1 MKRILLVFS
10 AILML
15 GSVSVKA
22 QLPNGSFAPDFTAT
36 DINGV
41 EHHLYD
47 YLAQGY
53 TVVIDVSATWCGPCW
68 SYHTGA
74 YNGTDGEG
82 ALHVLHNEHGV
93 ANGGNVIVIMIEGDG
108 NTNTDCLYGAT
119 DCNSSTQGDWVTN
132 TPYPIIDNADIANAY
147 QIAYFP
153 TIYTICPTGIV
164 TETSQIT
171 AADHYA
177 FIEASTCQSV
187 YTNDGMLLNYSGT
200 EGTCDDAEIIVD
212 LVNIGSAPLTS
223 ANIVVTGV
231 TPMIDYDWTGNLG
244 QFEMTTLNLGTST
257 VVDGA
262 DVIITITDVDDNI
275 LNNAVMPNIG
285 ATISTTHIHIDML
298 TDVYPGDY
306 IWTIYDDNGNDVAT
320 GGPYGEFDVQ
330 SDPVLVSEDVYLPA
344 TGCYN
349 FVLVDQFGDGLY
361 VDSYVNVYGV
371 TSGGVAMDNILEIG
385 TEGLAFAEIT
395 GAAKVNEAVSVIE
408 NEMVSVLNAYP
419 NPTADF
425 LNIEYSVVESGAVK
439 LEVINLLGETVM
451 VQNLGTRST
460 GANVDRLDMSAL
472 NAGVYMINLVSNG
485 ITSSFRV
492 TVQ

>member
-1 MKRILLVFS
+1 MKRILLAFS
-10 AILML
+10 AILIL
-15 GSVSVKA
+15 GSASVKA
-22 QLPNGSFAPDFTAT
+22 QLPNGSLAPDFTAT

-53 TVVIDVSATWCGPCW
+53 TVVLDVSATWCGPCW

-74 YNGTDGEG
+74 YNGTNGEG

-108 NTNTDCLYGAT
+108 NTNTECLYSAT
-119 DCNSSTQGDWVTN
+119 GCNSSTQGDWVTD
-132 TPYPIIDNADIANAY
+132 TPYPIIDNAGIANAY
-147 QIAYFP
+147 QISYFP

-177 FIEASTCQSV
+177 FIEANTCQTVAS
-187 YTNDGMLLNYSGT
+187 NDGMLFNYSGT
-200 EGTCDDAEIIVD
+200 ELTCDDADIIID
-212 LVNIGSAPLTS
+212 LVNLGSEPLTS
-223 ANIVVTGV
+223 ANIMVTGV
-231 TPMIDYDWTGNLG
+231 DPIIDFDWTGNLDH
-244 QFEMTTLNLGTST
+244 FESETVNLGTSS
-257 VVDGA
+257 VVDGEN
-262 DVIITITDVDDNI
+262 VVITITNNDDNL
-275 LNNAVMPNIG
+275 LNNVISLNIG
-285 ATISTTHIHIDML
+285 ATVSTTHIHIDML
-298 TDVYPGDY
+298 TDMYPGDVS
-306 IWTIYDDNGNDVAT
+306 WVIYDENMAAVAS

-330 SDPVLVSEDVYLPA
+330 LDPVLLNEDIYLPE

-349 FVLVDQFGDGLY
+349 FVLSDQFGDGFY
-361 VDSYVNVYGV
+361 PGAYINVYGV
-371 TSGGVAMDNILEIG
+371 TSGGAAMDNILQIG
-385 TEGLAFAEIT
+385 IEGLSFSET
-395 GAAKVNEAVSVIE
+395 NGAAKVNELVGVIE

-419 NPTADF
+419 NPTSDI
-425 LNIEYSVVESGAVK
+425 LNIEYSVVEAGAVK

-451 VQNLGTRST
+451 VQNLGTRSI
-460 GANVDRLDMSAL
+460 GANVDRMDMSAL

-485 ITSSFRV
+485 NTSSFRV

>member
-1 MKRILLVFS
+1 MKRILLAFS
-10 AILML
+10 AILLL
-15 GSVSVKA
+15 GSASVKA
-22 QLPNGSFAPDFTAT
+22 QLPNGSVAPDFTAT

-53 TVVIDVSATWCGPCW
+53 TVVLDVSATWCGPCW

-74 YNGTDGEG
+74 YNGTNGEG

-93 ANGGNVIVIMIEGDG
+93 ENGGNVIVIMIEGDG
-108 NTNTDCLYGAT
+108 TTNTECLYGAT

-132 TPYPIIDNADIANAY
+132 TPYPIIDNAAIASAY
-147 QIAYFP
+147 QISYFP

-177 FIEASTCQSV
+177 FIEAGACQ
-187 YTNDGMLLNYSGT
+187 TLPENDGMLFNYSGT
-200 EGTCDDAEIIVD
+200 ELTCDDAEIIID
-212 LVNIGSAPLTS
+212 IVNLGSTPLTS
-223 ANIVVTGV
+223 ANIMVTGV
-231 TPMIDYDWTGNLG
+231 DPIIDFDWTGNLDH
-244 QFEMTTLNLGTST
+244 FESETVNLGSSS
-257 VVDGA
+257 VVDGQN
-262 DVIITITDVDDNI
+262 VVITITNNDDN
-275 LNNAVMPNIG
+275 LANNVVMLDLG
-285 ATISTTHIHIDML
+285 ATVSTTHIKVDLL
-298 TDVYPGDY
+298 TDVYPGDVS
-306 IWTIYDDNGNDVAT
+306 WTIFDENQTPVAT
-320 GGPYGEFDVQ
+320 GGPYGEFNVQ
-330 SDPVLVSEDVYLPA
+330 LEPVQVNEDIYLPS

-349 FVLVDQFGDGLY
+349 FVLNDQYGDGFY
-361 VDSYVNVYGV
+361 AGAYINVYGV
-371 TSGGVAMDNILEIG
+371 TSGGSPMNNILEIG
-385 TEGLAFAEIT
+385 VEGFSFSVT
-395 GAAKVNEAVSVIE
+395 NGAAKVNELVSVTE

-425 LNIEYSVVESGAVK
+425 LNIEYSVVEAGAVK

-485 ITSSFRV
+485 NTSSFRV